1 MKNNNNLLA
10 NEITKNPNL
19 IMTHLA
25 NRNKPITLYKIFVIY
40 QKNKKNILLCV
51 IVYLAKKHNSANFK
65 S

>member
-40 QKNKKNILLCV
+40 QKNKK
-51 IVYLAKKHNSANFK
+51 KHFIMCNCLFGQKTQLSKF
-65 S
+65 